1 MRGLET
7 SGITVLT
14 YDKENIPQINRPVKK
29 KGRPSKYQKRAES
42 KDISISDVDN
52 QACKQFDSMMKSSEV
67 TKDK

>member
-29 KGRPSKYQKRAES
+29 KGRPSKYQKRAGS
-42 KDISISDVDN
+42 KDITTSDVDN
-52 QACKQFDSMMKSSEV
+52 
-67 TKDK
+67 